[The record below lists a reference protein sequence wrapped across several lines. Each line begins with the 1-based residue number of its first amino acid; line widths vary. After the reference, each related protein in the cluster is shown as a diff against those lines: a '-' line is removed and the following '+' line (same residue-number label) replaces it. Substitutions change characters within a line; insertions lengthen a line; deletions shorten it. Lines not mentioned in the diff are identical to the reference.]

1 MKQTKNKGA
10 TTVGI
15 TLLMTSGL
23 MASALGV
30 RQINDGESKD
40 IWVLNKNVPAGQ
52 VITIK
57 DISQQELS
65 GDLLK
70 TAALSVQNPRAIIG
84 KKLANTKYK
93 DEMLFSSD
101 FVRVKAKALSEAIPA
116 GRVLYTLKLPNLD
129 IPISRLHKGDR
140 LDIVAKSGRSV
151 RTVARDVQLIGVSKQ
166 PGSQSKN
173 SGVID
178 ALSSK
183 SGGAQSVT
191 SLVLAVM
198 PKNVYSLAGI
208 DSSDRVSVI
217 VHSAFDIE
225 QGKLQDFTRLQTT
238 RTVEVVKGVKKE
250 SVFVAR

>member
-1 MKQTKNKGA
+1 MKSTKNRGA
-10 TTVGI
+10 TTVGV

-30 RQINDGESKD
+30 RQINDNEAKD
-40 IWVLNKNVPAGQ
+40 VWVLNKDIPAGY
-52 VITIK
+52 VVTIR
-57 DISQQELS
+57 DLSQQELS

-84 KKLANTKYK
+84 KKLVNTKYK
-93 DEMLFSSD
+93 NEMLFSSD
-101 FVRVKAKALSEAIPA
+101 FVRVKAQALSEAIPA

-166 PGSQSKN
+166 SGTQAKN

-178 ALSSK
+178 SLSSK
-183 SGGAQSVT
+183 SSSSQSVT
-191 SLVLAVM
+191 SLVLAVV
-198 PKNVYSLAGI
+198 PENVYSLAGI
-208 DSSDRVSVI
+208 DSSDKVSVI

-250 SVFVAR
+250 SVSVAR